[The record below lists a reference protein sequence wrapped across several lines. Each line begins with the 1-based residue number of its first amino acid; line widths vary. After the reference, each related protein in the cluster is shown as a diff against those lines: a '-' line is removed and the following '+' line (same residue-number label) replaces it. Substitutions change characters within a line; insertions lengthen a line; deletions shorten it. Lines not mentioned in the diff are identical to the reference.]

1 MEPILTLQYTPEKRD
16 YVRASR
22 VLARKSPWFLIVG
35 AVILVAMLGA
45 AVILIL
51 PGVGSD
57 GLRQTAPV
65 VLVASLGY
73 ALYFLLLI
81 PIQLGRAYQSN
92 PHLRMPRILTFFD
105 SHLEM
110 RIGEQS
116 VELPW
121 AILQQV
127 IDGGDYLLML
137 FKGDQQVFT
146 FIPNRAVDD
155 GLTRQVV
162 IGFFKAKSI
171 PVI

>member
-35 AVILVAMLGA
+35 VVILLAMLA
-45 AVILIL
+45 SVVIMIM
-51 PGVGSD
+51 PDVGSD
-57 GLRQTAPV
+57 GLRRTAPV

-73 ALYFLLLI
+73 ALYFLLFI
-81 PIQLGRAYQSN
+81 PIQLGRAYRSN
-92 PHLRMPRILTFFD
+92 EHLRMARILTFFD
-105 SHLEM
+105 THLEM
-110 RIGEQS
+110 RIGEQR

-137 FKGDQQVFT
+137 FKGDQQVFP
-146 FIPNRAVDD
+146 FIPNRAFDD
-155 GLTRQVV
+155 GHTRQTV
-162 IGFFKAKSI
+162 IDFFKAKTI